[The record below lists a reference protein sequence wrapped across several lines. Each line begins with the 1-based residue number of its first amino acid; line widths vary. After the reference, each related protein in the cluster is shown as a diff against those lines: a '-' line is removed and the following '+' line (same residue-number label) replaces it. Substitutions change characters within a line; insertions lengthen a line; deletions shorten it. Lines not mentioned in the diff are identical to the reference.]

1 MRVVL
6 FRHGPAGHADPS
18 RWPDDDLRPLTPRG
32 IERTRLAARGL
43 VRLEPRI
50 QIVMTSP
57 LVRAVETAE
66 ILEEA
71 LRGDKVRTEVV
82 EALSPDQPP
91 AQVIERLASLDA
103 DATVA
108 LVGHEPLLGALA
120 GALVSGGRAR
130 LALKKAGAC
139 AIEIEG
145 KVAVGA
151 GELEWLVPPKALRRM
166 AGKKAAT

>member
-6 FRHGPAGHADPS
+6 FRHGPAGHADSS

-43 VRLEPRI
+43 VRLEPSI
-50 QIVMTSP
+50 QTVMTSP
-57 LVRAVETAE
+57 LMRAVETAE

-71 LRGDKVRTEVV
+71 LGGKVTTEVV
-82 EALSPDQPP
+82 EALSPDHPP
-91 AQVIERLASLDA
+91 GKVIERLAALDP

-130 LALKKAGAC
+130 LTLKKAGAC

-145 KVAVGA
+145 RVALSA
-151 GELEWLVPPKALRRM
+151 GVLEWLVPPKALRRM
-166 AGKKAAT
+166 AGKKATT